1 MAGRILITPEQVD
14 QVANQFKQGGDQSQQ
29 IVASLTQSIQGMEG
43 QWEGMTKQ
51 RFFQEFQEA
60 SKQMQSFVQTLNTIS
75 EELKAIA
82 QKFRT
87 VDEQR

>member
-14 QVANQFKQGGDQSQQ
+14 AVANQFKQGGEQSQQ
-29 IVASLTQSIQGMEG
+29 IVNGLTQAIHGMEG

-60 SKQMQSFVQTLNTIS
+60 NKQMQSFVQILNNIS
-75 EELKAIA
+75 QELTAIA

-87 VDEQR
+87 VDESR

>member
-1 MAGRILITPEQVD
+1 MSGRILITPEQVD
-14 QVANQFKQGGDQSQQ
+14 TVANQFKQSGEQSQQ
-29 IVASLTQSIQGMEG
+29 LVSSLTQAIQGMEG

-60 SKQMQSFVQTLNTIS
+60 NKQMQSFVQILNSIS
-75 EELKAIA
+75 QELTAIA

-87 VDEQR
+87 VDESR